1 MISIPLDHEIF
12 VNCFMYLDMVHYL
25 LVYIVYRNLNRICIL
40 LLYENYINLN
50 DVEFIHMFF
59 RSTIFIYLSVYSINS

>member
-12 VNCFMYLDMVHYL
+12 VHCFMSLDMVHYL